1 MPHNIELFGKA
12 FFGRMPKC
20 EKCCRINISGESAF
34 PKNLRFRKR
43 NLFLGIFNYFW
54 ERFWENAG
62 VKIGGVLCVK
72 RITKED
78 AKNEG

>member
-1 MPHNIELFGKA
+1 MH
-12 FFGRMPKC
+12 
-20 EKCCRINISGESAF
+20 F
-34 PKNLRFRKR
+34 PKISDLGRKIC
-43 NLFLGIFNYFW
+43 FLGIFNYFW

-78 AKNEG
+78 AKSEG